1 MEIRTAPFY
10 LRRYGIQNIFLI
22 FFKKLKKEREIEFED
37 LVLASLYIKGYNWT
51 NNHRLSLKIVRAML
65 VCNLEVLNCH
75 KVIECTYR
83 IYYRKKNQSNIVLR
97 NYFGY
102 NCFIIVKS
110 HNY

>member
-1 MEIRTAPFY
+1 MYNLIKKI
-10 LRRYGIQNIFLI
+10 IQNIFLK
-22 FFKKLKKEREIEFED
+22 FFLKKLKRRERKIEFED
-37 LVLASLYIKGYNWT
+37 LVLTSLYIKGYNWT

-83 IYYRKKNQSNIVLR
+83 IYYRKKNQSNIVLG